1 MVDVVVGRAAQ
12 DAPLLE
18 RDRELAA
25 VTAVVDAAA
34 AGRGG
39 TVWIEGPAGIGKTR
53 LVGAAREH
61 ARRRGVQVLTARA
74 GELEREFAFGVVR
87 GLFEPAVTAQPA
99 LLATGPARLAAPV
112 VTLADDLPGPAAIGA
127 ERLHGLYWL
136 TVGLTDRGPLLLV
149 VDDAHWADRP
159 SLSALTYL
167 ARRVEELPVGIVL
180 ATRSDLGDCGHVLR
194 DEPGT
199 VVLRPAPLSRTATA
213 DLVEAAVGPPTPAFL
228 AACHEAADGNPLLLN
243 ALLAALREDGVAADD
258 AGVDAVRHRAEAI
271 MAMFV
276 LPRLRHLP
284 PAAAGLARAVAL
296 LGTDVELRR
305 AAALAGLPTDDALAA
320 ADALVG
326 ADLLAPGRPL
336 AFAHPLITEAVLAHM
351 NAAERHRGHLQAARC
366 LAAQAADPERV
377 GAHLLAVEPLGD
389 AWVVARLRAA
399 AAAALAKGAPRTGVT
414 YLRRALAEPPVPAD
428 RPALLVELG
437 EAQLHAADGDGHAT
451 LRQAWELTSEPLA
464 AARVALVI
472 SRASR
477 GGGSYR
483 PAEQIVVAAVR
494 ALGDEVR
501 IGVAELET
509 ELALTWR
516 IGTAP
521 GLPSTARVEELA
533 AIAAARGQD
542 ATSRLLQLAALDP
555 LRRPDVDP
563 DAAVAA
569 ARAAATLTTD
579 AGAMHAAGTALV
591 ATDRLDDLLHAADA
605 AVDSARDSGRLLD
618 LGIASTLRAQA
629 RYLLGRLR
637 QAEEDALV
645 ADRLAL
651 GLDPQVRRHTQA
663 WLLLCLLERDE
674 LDEADRELADS
685 RVPVTL
691 GALQMARARL
701 RLAQDRPDEALTDL
715 EDCGRWLAR
724 RRMLHPNLLPWQAW
738 SAVALLRQGRD
749 EDAGARAAAALAEA
763 RRVDSPRAVGVAL
776 WASGLVGRSAEL
788 LAEAVA
794 VLGRAPAPLERARAL
809 VDLGSALRRGNRRAE
824 ARPALEQA
832 LQCAH
837 EAGAEA
843 LVAAARV
850 ELAAA
855 GVHVRRPAVTGP
867 DALTPTERR
876 IAERAAD
883 GASNRD
889 IALALFVTP
898 KTVENHLGNAYR
910 KLGVAGR
917 TELRAALRC

>member
-194 DEPGT
+194 DEPRT

-296 LGTDVELRR
+296 LGTDVELRQ

-351 NAAERHRGHLQAARC
+351 SAAERHRGHLQAARC

-389 AWVVARLRAA
+389 TWVVARLRAA

-494 ALGDEVR
+494 ALGDADPDL
-501 IGVAELET
+501 VAELET

-763 RRVDSPRAVGVAL
+763 RRFDSPRAVGVAL